1 MFPEAEEKQRTKRGL
16 SPFFP
21 FFVFIS
27 AMLLATAA
35 CVRIVEVS
43 PPPEPKPYAKELKRL
58 GYTIQVGAFSDMNN
72 AIRLTS
78 SLNRKGLNAYYFA
91 DPSGI
96 YKVRFGNFSSRKAAL
111 RKAMSLV
118 SAGIIDVYYIVSPE
132 EYAVSQKIRYGT
144 QYIRDAIVATAKRF
158 LGLPYSR
165 GGSSPDEGFDCSGL
179 TMTVYRLNGLNLPH
193 SSQRQYKVGTPINK
207 NQLLIGDLVFFATSI
222 GRKVSHVGIYIGNN
236 QFIHAP
242 GKRKRIRTD
251 SLSNSYFVR
260 NYVGARTYLR

>member
-1 MFPEAEEKQRTKRGL
+1 MFPEAEKRLRKKRGL
-16 SPFFP
+16 SPFS
-21 FFVFIS
+21 VFIS
-27 AMLLATAA
+27 AVLLATAA
-35 CVRIVEVS
+35 CVSLVEVP

-111 RKAMSLV
+111 RKAKSLV
-118 SAGIIDVYYIVSPE
+118 YAGIIDEYYIISPE
-132 EYAVSQKIRYGT
+132 EYAASQRIKYGT
-144 QYIRDAIVATAKRF
+144 QYIRNAIVDTAKRF

-193 SSQRQYKVGTPINK
+193 SSHKQYKAGTLINK
-207 NQLLIGDLVFFATSI
+207 NQLLMGDLVFFATSI
-222 GRKVSHVGIYIGNN
+222 GSKVSHVGIYIGNN

-242 GKRKRIRTD
+242 GKRKRVRTD